1 MSHTS
6 VMMTLQLSSST
17 PVNIQAKLPILGLGR
32 YHQKYSPKL
41 PSEFPSTSI
50 SNSHQIP
57 NPILLHPPVNQS
69 VTAIVFGDGS
79 ESRLYP
85 LTKRRSEGAIPIAA
99 NYRLIDAVVSN
110 CINSNINKIY
120 ALTQF
125 NSTSLNSHLSRAY
138 SGAGLGKNGFVEVIA
153 AYQSPEDQ
161 GWFQGTA
168 DAIRRCLWVLEE
180 YPVVEFLVLPGHHLY
195 KMDYQKVIESHRN
208 RKSDITIVAS
218 NGITVKDQDPGF
230 GVLKINT
237 ENQVIQYSLK
247 SDKEPLNYTVAE
259 TLTRFNDTSYSNIP
273 SMGIYLINRATMV
286 NLLSK
291 YFPKAND
298 FGSEVIRGAI
308 SLGMKVEAY
317 LFEGYWED
325 MRSIE
330 AFYQANMECI
340 KKSNVGYKS
349 VLYLPGKPESTIMR
363 ARHLLNV
370 SLITGSHKLTKTSS
384 FDSSFCDRDYHVY
397 TKPRYL
403 PPTLVSDAVI
413 TDSVIG
419 DGCILNRCKIKG
431 TVVGMRTKIGD
442 GAIIEDSVIMGSD
455 VYQIEDTHESSI
467 PIGIGENTE
476 IRKAIVDKNAR
487 IGKNVKIINKNNVE
501 EGDRE
506 TNGYII
512 SGGIMVVLGSAEI
525 PNDSIL

>member
-1 MSHTS
+1 
-6 VMMTLQLSSST
+6 MTLQFCSST
-17 PVNIQAKLPILGLGR
+17 PVNIPAKHIRVVGSDR
-32 YHQKYSPKL
+32 YDQKYSPKL
-41 PSEFPSTSI
+41 PSKFPRMSI
-50 SNSHQIP
+50 SNTHHVP

-69 VTAIVFGDGS
+69 VAAIVFGDGS

-85 LTKRRSEGAIPIAA
+85 LTKRRSEGAIPIAS

-120 ALTQF
+120 ALTQL

-138 SGAGLGKNGFVEVIA
+138 SGAGLGKEGFIEVIA

-168 DAIRRCLWVLEE
+168 DAIRKCLWVLEE
-180 YPVVEFLVLPGHHLY
+180 YPVEEFLVLPGHHLY
-195 KMDYQKVIESHRN
+195 KMDYQKLIESHRK
-208 RKSDITIVAS
+208 RKSDVTIVAS
-218 NGITVKDQDPGF
+218 NGITVRDEDPGF

-247 SDKEPLNYTVAE
+247 SDREPENYEVAE
-259 TLTRFNDTSYSNIP
+259 SLTSYSCIP

-286 NLLSK
+286 NLLNK
-291 YFPKAND
+291 HFPKAKY
-298 FGSEVIRGAI
+298 FGTEVIRGAL

-330 AFYQANMECI
+330 AFYQANMGCI
-340 KKSNVGYKS
+340 KKSNMGY
-349 VLYLPGKPESTIMR
+349 
-363 ARHLLNV
+363 N
-370 SLITGSHKLTKTSS
+370 
-384 FDSSFCDRDYHVY
+384 FCDRDSPVY
-397 TKPRYL
+397 TMPRYL
-403 PPTLVSDAVI
+403 PPTIVSDAVI
-413 TDSVIG
+413 KDSVIG

-431 TVVGMRTKIGD
+431 TVVGMRTKVGD
-442 GAIIEDSVIMGSD
+442 GTIIEDSVIMGSD
-455 VYQIEDTHESSI
+455 VYQIEDGRESV

-487 IGKNVKIINKNNVE
+487 IGNNVKIINKDNVE

-506 TNGYII
+506 GNGYII
-512 SGGIMVVLGSAEI
+512 SGRIIVVLRSAQI
-525 PNDSIL
+525 PDDTIL

>member
-1 MSHTS
+1 MPQTS
-6 VMMTLQLSSST
+6 LMMTLQFSSSGT
-17 PVNIQAKLPILGLGR
+17 PVNVQAKHFLIPGLGR
-32 YHQKYSPKL
+32 YDHKYSPKL
-41 PSEFPSTSI
+41 PSKFPKTSI
-50 SNSHQIP
+50 FSSHQIP
-57 NPILLHPPVNQS
+57 NPILHQPPVNQS
-69 VTAIVFGDGS
+69 VAAIVFGDGS

-85 LTKRRSEGAIPIAA
+85 LTKRRSEGAIPIAS

-138 SGAGLGKNGFVEVIA
+138 SGASLGKEGFVEVIA

-180 YPVVEFLVLPGHHLY
+180 YPVAEFLVLPGHHLY
-195 KMDYQKVIESHRN
+195 KMDYQRVIESHRN

-218 NGITVKDQDPGF
+218 NGITKGDQDPGV

-237 ENQVIQYSLK
+237 ENQVMQYSLK
-247 SDKEPLNYTVAE
+247 SNKEPVNYAV
-259 TLTRFNDTSYSNIP
+259 
-273 SMGIYLINRATMV
+273 
-286 NLLSK
+286 
-291 YFPKAND
+291 
-298 FGSEVIRGAI
+298 
-308 SLGMKVEAY
+308 VEAY

-340 KKSNVGYKS
+340 KKLNTGY
-349 VLYLPGKPESTIMR
+349 
-363 ARHLLNV
+363 N
-370 SLITGSHKLTKTSS
+370 
-384 FDSSFCDRDYHVY
+384 SFCDRDSPVY
-397 TKPRYL
+397 TIPRNL
-403 PPTLVSDAVI
+403 PPTVVNDAMI

-419 DGCILNRCKIKG
+419 DGCILNRCKIKS
-431 TVVGMRTKIGD
+431 TVVGMRTKIRD

-455 VYQIEDTHESSI
+455 VYQIEDGRESSI
-467 PIGIGENTE
+467 KSTSVPIGIGENTE

-487 IGKNVKIINKNNVE
+487 IGKNVKIINKDNVE

-506 TNGYII
+506 ANGYII
-512 SGGIMVVLGSAEI
+512 SGRIMVVLRSAEI
-525 PNDSIL
+525 PDNSIL

>member
-340 KKSNVGYKS
+340 KKSNVGY
-349 VLYLPGKPESTIMR
+349 
-363 ARHLLNV
+363 N
-370 SLITGSHKLTKTSS
+370 
-384 FDSSFCDRDYHVY
+384 FCDRDYHVY